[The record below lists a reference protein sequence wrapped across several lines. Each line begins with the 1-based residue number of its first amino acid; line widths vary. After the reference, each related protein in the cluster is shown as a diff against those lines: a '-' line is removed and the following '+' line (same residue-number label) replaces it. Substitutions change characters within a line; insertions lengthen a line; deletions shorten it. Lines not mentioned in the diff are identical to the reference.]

1 MREDSRD
8 YTNVSM
14 NKSEPGPSFS
24 PSIEQ
29 TDIAGVVV
37 MSVPSVEYEYGR
49 LTEFM
54 SPDGDSIYAEP
65 IDHMYFIT
73 NRRNSRREWHVH
85 QHTFDRYLLVS
96 GQIEIALHD
105 ARLDS
110 ASMGRTIR
118 VELTPI
124 GIKGAHGLR
133 IPPGVWHSFRT
144 NSQEFTLL
152 NCKTPP
158 YDRENPDK
166 STLSFEESGV
176 DFEW

>member
-1 MREDSRD
+1 MTEDYGD
-8 YTNVSM
+8 NTKVPM
-14 NKSEPGPSFS
+14 KQSEPGPGFY
-24 PSIEQ
+24 PSTEQ
-29 TDIAGVVV
+29 TEIAGVVV
-37 MSVPSVEYEYGR
+37 MSVPSVDYEYGL

-73 NRRNSRREWHVH
+73 NRRHSRRQWHVH

-105 ARLDS
+105 ARSDS
-110 ASMGRTIR
+110 ASSGRTIR
-118 VELTPI
+118 VELSPI
-124 GIKGAHGLR
+124 GMKGVHGLR

-144 NSQEFTLL
+144 NSREFTLL
-152 NCKTPP
+152 NCKTPQ

-166 STLSFEESGV
+166 STVSFEESGI
-176 DFEW
+176 DFDW